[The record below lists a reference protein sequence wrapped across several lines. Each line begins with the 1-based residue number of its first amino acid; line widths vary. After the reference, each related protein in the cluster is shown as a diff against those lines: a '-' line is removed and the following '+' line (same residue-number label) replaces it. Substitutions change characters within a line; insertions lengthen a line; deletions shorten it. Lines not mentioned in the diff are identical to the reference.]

1 MALMWRIVFYLVC
14 LVSRGKAPREL
25 VFRSL
30 YALPGIK
37 WCIAMNHIWNPYV
50 VFSTWQV
57 DETKIIL
64 SVWLWYAST
73 RAPSKNIEC
82 SVHWRYF
89 VLLKL
94 QSSRRNH
101 WRNCELRGFM
111 ISLFSKPSFVLRHL
125 KNTTFSYFAAL
136 LRFLLSLFLFLCA
149 LHFHFY
155 FHLVMFCTH
164 FIVWVIH
171 DFTTVQCP
179 PWIR

>member
-1 MALMWRIVFYLVC
+1 MWRIVFYLVC

-50 VFSTWQV
+50 VLLSTWQV

-155 FHLVMFCTH
+155 FHLVMFSTH

-179 PWIR
+179 PWIW